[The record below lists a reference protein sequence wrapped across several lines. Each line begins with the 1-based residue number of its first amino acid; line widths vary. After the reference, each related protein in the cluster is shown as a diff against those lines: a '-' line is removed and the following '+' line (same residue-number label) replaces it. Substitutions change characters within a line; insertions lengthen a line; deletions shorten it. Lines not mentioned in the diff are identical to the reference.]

1 MIQTGGSGQLS
12 MEGKSH
18 VGRNNLESFWKLSWA
33 ARMGRIRYMGWGDK
47 GVRAL
52 FARLRRLTSRES
64 CQEAA
69 SEICL
74 CGGAEGWVLTGNL
87 GGLVSGAVT

>member
-33 ARMGRIRYMGWGDK
+33 ARMGRIRYMGWGNK

-52 FARLRRLTSRES
+52 FAPDSGGSLPGRAARRRPVRRSVYVEGLRAG
-64 CQEAA
+64 C
-69 SEICL
+69 
-74 CGGAEGWVLTGNL
+74 
-87 GGLVSGAVT
+87 